1 MPFPTPDPQSE
12 HSRPWL
18 GRYLQRTMLAIL
30 FLAGLVRAEQPVAEI
45 WQEYVQNPDTHPNL
59 PNGSYA
65 GYQYG
70 EREIPTIAGPV
81 HNVRDYGAAGDGSTD
96 DGPAIRAALDAV
108 GPEGGVVFFPRG
120 HYLVNGL
127 IFVHTDRTV
136 LRGED
141 RDGVELV
148 FTDPLA
154 RAWGRRPLETGRP
167 LTEAQREI
175 VRRLRELYGDVIAD
189 SETRRASCWSWSG
202 GLVWFTPRARTT
214 YREDP
219 SAPVRRF
226 SEGWLTGPALGTVA
240 ETAMRGDRTVTL
252 DAEAQAR
259 PGDFV
264 MLRQQ
269 DPGDFSLARHL
280 CGDGP
285 WATEYAWDQNNSAG
299 YPDGFRRQF
308 RWIVEIAEVNGREIT
323 FRQPLRTDV
332 RTEWNPQVL
341 PLGDTIRESGI
352 ETMTLRFNR
361 RHTWESAGHNLYPGW
376 NGPWFNVAIHCWM
389 RDVTLVNADNGPG
402 VSAAKC
408 ITLADF
414 RLEADRDEMLPHHHG
429 TTCRSDSHDILFRD
443 FEFRTRPLHGLN
455 TEQTST
461 GIVWSR
467 GIMAHGTFDTHR
479 NLPFDNIRTEI
490 VLNNDGHHGGTGGP
504 AMGARF
510 VHWNIEV
517 TNGRDYIVGW
527 ANAMPDG
534 AIVGL
539 RGASVVWDSR
549 PRQTPTGDSSRTRV
563 EAAGHIPNP
572 PNLHEAQ
579 LRLRLGE

>member
-1 MPFPTPDPQSE
+1 MTGTSPQSIPTADTLAML
-12 HSRPWL
+12 PW
-18 GRYLQRTMLAIL
+18 RAMLAAL
-30 FLAGLVRAEQPVAEI
+30 LLAVVARPDLPTGEL
-45 WQEYVQNPDTHPNL
+45 WGEYVQAPDTHPNL

-70 EREIPTIAGPV
+70 EREIPTIEGPV
-81 HNVRDYGAAGDGSTD
+81 HNVRDHGAVGDGETD

-108 GPEGGVVFFPRG
+108 GPEGGVVYFPRG
-120 HYLVNGL
+120 RYLIRGL
-127 IFVHTDRTV
+127 LFVHTDRTV

-141 RDGVELV
+141 REGVELI

-167 LTEAQREI
+167 LTEAQRA
-175 VRRLRELYGDVIAD
+175 VVSRLRELYGDVILE

-226 SEGWLTGPALGTVA
+226 SEGWLTGPALGAVA
-240 ETAMRGDRTVTL
+240 EAASRGGRRLVL
-252 DAEAQAR
+252 AAEPQVA

-264 MLRQQ
+264 MLQQQ

-285 WATEYAWDQNNSAG
+285 WAAAYAWNQNNSAG
-299 YPDGFRRQF
+299 YPDGFRRPL
-308 RWIVEIAEVNGREIT
+308 RWIVEIAAVDGRELT
-323 FRQPLRTDV
+323 LRQPLRFDV
-332 RTEWNPQVL
+332 RPEWKPQVL
-341 PLGDTIRESGI
+341 PLADTIRESGI

-376 NGPWFNVAIHCWM
+376 NGPWFNLAIHCWL
-389 RDVTLVNADNGPG
+389 RDLTLVNADNGPG

-408 ITLADF
+408 VTLADF
-414 RLEADRDEMLPHHHG
+414 RLEADRPEMLPHHHG
-429 TTCRSDSHDILFRD
+429 TTCRNDSHDILFRD

-455 TEQTST
+455 TEQTSS

-479 NLPFDNIRTEI
+479 NLSFDNIRTEI
-490 VLNNDGHHGGTGGP
+490 VVNNDGHHGGTGGP

-517 TNGRDYIVGW
+517 TNGRNYIIGW

-539 RGASVVWDSR
+539 RGAPVAWDTHAN
-549 PRQTPTGDSSRTRV
+549 QTPVGDLSRARV
-563 EAAGHIPNP
+563 EALDHIPTP

-579 LRLRLGE
+579 LRHRLGK